1 MVSIK
6 DKDFLKM
13 WGVNPDVQMHIYY
26 DESNN
31 CRKFWLDEIKQ
42 DFNSAWDE
50 DFVLAGVATED
61 EIKID
66 FEEIRSRFLL
76 QKNAKE
82 LKSKTIYKGKDFLTC
97 LDTKATTNLLDFIDD
112 YGLFIHYQNVNN
124 FFYTIVEI
132 LDSITNPSEIYDF
145 GFDYFRMKSVLYNML
160 SERIEDVI
168 SVMIKYSYP
177 NIQDT
182 DIRGFCVDLLN
193 LLRNRNEQN
202 IEEKFISGMLRR
214 AADSSSLLF
223 IQNNEDFVTQSN
235 YAEFYFDSI
244 TTFHKAF
251 HHFDEELSIQED
263 AKRYLA
269 TDGSDNIK
277 YEFLKS
283 DECVLIQ
290 VSDMIAGLFGRMF
303 SFINRTPRKN
313 FRCVIKEMN
322 NRQILNAARICSER
336 IKSNNKNKG
345 FLHSLTSIEIIENL
359 DIFLLETEQEARMRN
374 LL

>member
-1 MVSIK
+1 
-6 DKDFLKM
+6 M
-13 WGVNPDVQMHIYY
+13 WGVNPDEQMHIYY

-31 CRKFWLDEIKQ
+31 CRKFWLDGIKQ

-61 EIKID
+61 EIEID
-66 FEEIRSRFLL
+66 FEEIRSRFSL
-76 QKNAKE
+76 QKSTKE
-82 LKSKTIYKGKDFLTC
+82 LHSKTIYKGKDFLKC
-97 LDTKATTNLLDFIDD
+97 LNTKATINLLDLIDD
-112 YGLFIHYQNVNN
+112 YGLFVHYQNVNN

-132 LDSITNPSEIYDF
+132 FDSITTPSEIYDF

-160 SERIEDVI
+160 SERIKDVI

-177 NIQDT
+177 NIQDK
-182 DIRGFCVDLLN
+182 DIRGFFFFFLN
-193 LLRNRNEQN
+193 LLRNRKEQN

-214 AADSSSLLF
+214 AADSSSLIF
-223 IQNNEDFVTQSN
+223 IQNNENFVMQSN

-244 TTFHKAF
+244 RTFPRAF
-251 HHFDEELSIQED
+251 HHFDEELSIQEEV
-263 AKRYLA
+263 KKYLA
-269 TDGSDNIK
+269 SDDSDNIK

-283 DECVLIQ
+283 DECILIQ

-303 SFINRTPRKN
+303 SFINRTPKKN

-322 NRQILNAARICSER
+322 DRQILNAARICNER

-359 DIFLLETEQEARMRN
+359 DLFLFETMHEAKNRK
-374 LL
+374 LIE

>member
-1 MVSIK
+1 M
-6 DKDFLKM
+6 
-13 WGVNPDVQMHIYY
+13 
-26 DESNN
+26 
-31 CRKFWLDEIKQ
+31 
-42 DFNSAWDE
+42 
-50 DFVLAGVATED
+50 
-61 EIKID
+61 
-66 FEEIRSRFLL
+66 
-76 QKNAKE
+76 
-82 LKSKTIYKGKDFLTC
+82 
-97 LDTKATTNLLDFIDD
+97 
-112 YGLFIHYQNVNN
+112 NN

-182 DIRGFCVDLLN
+182 DIRGFCMDLLN
-193 LLRNRNEQN
+193 LLRNRKEQN
-202 IEEKFISGMLRR
+202 IEEKFISGAIRR
-214 AADSSSLLF
+214 AADSSCLLF

-244 TTFHKAF
+244 ITFHKVF

-263 AKRYLA
+263 VKRYLA

-322 NRQILNAARICSER
+322 DRQILNAARICSER

-359 DIFLLETEQEARMRN
+359 DVFLLETEQEARTRK
-374 LL
+374 LI